1 MTIAWLGIGS
11 NLGDRLGYLQAG
23 AASLSQLPG
32 TAILTKSAIYETE
45 PVGGV
50 EQGPFLNGVI
60 KIETGLSPDQLLEA
74 VQHIEKE
81 NGRERLVHW
90 GPRTLD
96 MDILAY
102 GQQTVEKTYLKIPH
116 PYLQERAFVLV
127 PWAEID
133 RDWQVPH
140 LGTVNELLEKLPVLE
155 LVGVKKTGYIW

>member
-11 NLGDRLGYLQAG
+11 NMGDRLGYLQAG
-23 AASLSQLPG
+23 AGALGRLPA
-32 TAILTKSAIYETE
+32 TTILAKSSIYETE

-60 KIETGLSPDQLLEA
+60 KIETGLSPEQLLEA
-74 VQHIEKE
+74 VQQIEKT

-96 MDILAY
+96 IDILAY

-127 PWAEID
+127 PWAEIGD
-133 RDWQVPH
+133 NWQVPQ
-140 LGTVNELLEKLPVLE
+140 LGTVSELFAALPVLE
-155 LVGVKKTGYIW
+155 LVGVKKTGDVW